1 MKVGKILLRSAVLE
15 FTNLYV
21 VSLYNVDSVLL
32 KAWYLGWA
40 ELRTEFTVN
49 GMCMIKFI
57 NTTYKYP
64 HSVSPPPLS
73 TMIPLTRMEL

>member
-1 MKVGKILLRSAVLE
+1 MTVGKILLRSAVLE

-40 ELRTEFTVN
+40 KLRTEFTVN
-49 GMCMIKFI
+49 GMCNDKVHQYNIQISSF
-57 NTTYKYP
+57 
-64 HSVSPPPLS
+64 S
-73 TMIPLTRMEL
+73 